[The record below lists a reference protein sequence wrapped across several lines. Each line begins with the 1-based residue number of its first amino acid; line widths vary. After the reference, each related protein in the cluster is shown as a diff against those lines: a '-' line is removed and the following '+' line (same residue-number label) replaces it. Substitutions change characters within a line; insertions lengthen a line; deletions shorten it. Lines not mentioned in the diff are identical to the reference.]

1 MLVYRDPECGCCEAW
16 ADIARKA
23 GYQVVVEN
31 RADMAA
37 VKARYD
43 VPGRLASCHTA
54 VIGGY
59 AIEGHVPM
67 RHVARLLQDK
77 PRDVRGIA
85 VPGMPRGS
93 PGMELP
99 DGSVDAFEVMAFSSD
114 GKVSEFRACPAGATS
129 GGRYNAIP
137 SSQSVPALMLALAGC
152 SAAPAQQRATAR
164 RSEERRLGT
173 AGGRPGRYWR
183 GA

>member
-1 MLVYRDPECGCCEAW
+1 MVCCVCIFFLMKRRPPRSTRT
-16 ADIARKA
+16 DTHLPYTTLCRS
-23 GYQVVVEN
+23 
-31 RADMAA
+31 
-37 VKARYD
+37 YD

-93 PGMELP
+93 PGMEMP
-99 DGSVDAFEVMAFSSD
+99 DGSVDAVEIGRAACRGRV
-114 GKVSEFRACPAGATS
+114 VSTCRFRWS
-129 GGRYNAIP
+129 P
-137 SSQSVPALMLALAGC
+137 SH
-152 SAAPAQQRATAR
+152 
-164 RSEERRLGT
+164 
-173 AGGRPGRYWR
+173 
-183 GA
+183 